1 MFLKTIVSILL
12 AAGVVVIE
20 WLVAAADP
28 PFGVMQGIISAMIFF
43 GVIFGLTAWSW
54 FRR

>member
-1 MFLKTIVSILL
+1 MFLKAIVIILL
-12 AAGVVVIE
+12 AAGVVVLE

-28 PFGVMQGIISAMIFF
+28 PFGVIQGIISAMMFF
-43 GVIFGLTAWSW
+43 GVIFGLASWSW

>member
-28 PFGVMQGIISAMIFF
+28 PFGVMQGLISAMIFF
-43 GVIFGLTAWSW
+43 GVIFSLTSWTW